1 METLE
6 LAEPSI
12 DTSIYKHFYLDAH
25 GCQMNVY
32 DADRMKDIFVSQGL
46 QETDSLNEA
55 DILLVNTCSIREK
68 AEEKVF
74 SLLGR
79 WRDHKL
85 QKTHC
90 KIIVAGCVASQEG
103 EAIFQRAPFVD
114 IVIGPQAIHR
124 LPQLLLDAHSGKK
137 RIIDLSFPE
146 IEKFDQLPVPSNKG
160 PEAFV
165 TVIEGCS
172 KYCSFCI
179 VPYTRGEEV
188 SRSPQDILQE
198 VEHQVTEGAKT
209 IHLLGQTVNAY
220 RGFDE
225 MGEMYDLADIILEIA
240 KIEQVFQIR
249 FTTSHPI
256 EMSDSLIDCFARSDK
271 LPDFLHL
278 PVQSGSDKILHA
290 MKRAHT
296 SLEYREIIAKLR
308 AIRPN
313 LCLSSDFIVGFP
325 GETEE
330 DFAETLELIEDL
342 NFDHSYSFIYSDR
355 PGTPASNL
363 PDSTSLETK
372 KQRLT
377 RLQSL
382 INKQAFAISQ
392 SMVGSFENLL
402 VSGFSKKNIGYL
414 QGKTGNNRSL
424 LFPSSDISLIG
435 QVVKVRILEA
445 KPNSLRGELVEKL

>member
-1 METLE
+1 
-6 LAEPSI
+6 
-12 DTSIYKHFYLDAH
+12 
-25 GCQMNVY
+25 MNVY
-32 DADRMKDIFVSQGL
+32 DADRMKDIFTSQGL
-46 QETDSLNEA
+46 LETDSLSEA
-55 DILLVNTCSIREK
+55 DILLVNTCSVREK

-85 QKTHC
+85 QKPHC

-114 IVIGPQAIHR
+114 IIIGPQAIHR
-124 LPQLLLDAHSGKK
+124 LPQLLLDAEMGKK
-137 RIIDLSFPE
+137 RIVDLSFPE
-146 IEKFDQLPVPSNKG
+146 IEKFDQLPIPSNNG

-198 VEHQVTEGAKT
+198 VHHQVREGART

-220 RGFDE
+220 RGFSE
-225 MGEMYDLADIILEIA
+225 NGEMYDLADIILEIA
-240 KIEQVFQIR
+240 KLDEVFQIR

-256 EMSDSLIDCFARSDK
+256 EMSDSLISCFAKTDK

-296 SLEYREIIAKLR
+296 NLEYREIIAKLR

-330 DFAETLELIEDL
+330 DFLETLQLIEDL

-363 PDSTSLETK
+363 PDTTSQETK
-372 KQRLT
+372 KQRLG

-392 SMVGSFENLL
+392 SMVGSIENLL

-435 QVVKVRILEA
+435 QIVKVRILEA
-445 KPNSLRGELVEKL
+445 KPNSLRGELVENL